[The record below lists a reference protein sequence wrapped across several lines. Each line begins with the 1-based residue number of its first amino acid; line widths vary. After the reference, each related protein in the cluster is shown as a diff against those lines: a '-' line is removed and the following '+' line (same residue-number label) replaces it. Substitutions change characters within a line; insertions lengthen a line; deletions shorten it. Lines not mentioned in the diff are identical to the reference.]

1 MENLPRY
8 GLSSVD
14 RALQLALLL
23 RDEGPM
29 RVSDAALRLGVA
41 PSTAHRLFSALAH
54 RGFAEQGEDRR
65 YYAAEAW
72 TASGGVGLPTD
83 VLAALATPH
92 LQVLVSRVDET
103 ANLQVRSGTSVRFIA
118 SVSCTRLLR
127 VGDRTGRVLPA
138 NLASGGK
145 VLLAGLSH
153 SNLQLLYAGRETLTK
168 KLLGEIAA
176 VRRRGYALNNQE
188 TEQGVTALSVV
199 VPSTAAQEPL
209 AAVSLALPSVR
220 FRRENVPALV
230 RELTATA
237 DDIAKD
243 FAANA
248 SRLQ

>member
-1 MENLPRY
+1 
-8 GLSSVD
+8 
-14 RALQLALLL
+14 
-23 RDEGPM
+23 M

-72 TASGGVGLPTD
+72 TGVGLPTD

-92 LQVLVSRVDET
+92 LHVLVSRVDET
-103 ANLQVRSGTSVRFIA
+103 ANLQVRSGTGVRFVA

-145 VLLAGLSH
+145 VLLAELSDA
-153 SNLQLLYAGRETLTK
+153 NLQLLYAGRETLTK
-168 KLLGEIAA
+168 KLLAEIAA

-199 VPSTAAQEPL
+199 VPSAAGLEPL

-243 FAANA
+243 FAADA
-248 SRLQ
+248 RRPQ